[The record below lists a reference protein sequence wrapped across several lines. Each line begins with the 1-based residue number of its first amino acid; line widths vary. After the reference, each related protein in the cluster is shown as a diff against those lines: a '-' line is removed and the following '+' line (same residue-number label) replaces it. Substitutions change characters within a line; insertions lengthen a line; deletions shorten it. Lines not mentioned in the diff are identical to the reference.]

1 MSKIYYVMTK
11 LADGTEQPRLIRSSS
26 KSKARAKSMEVVTV
40 RIATQTDMELA
51 IQPDGLSIED
61 TD

>member
-11 LADGTEQPRLIRSSS
+11 LADGTEQPRLIRASS
-26 KSKARAKSMEVVTV
+26 KAKAREKSMEVVTV

-51 IQPDGLSIED
+51 IDGLSIEE
-61 TD
+61 TE